1 MRIGILE
8 DDPGI
13 LQMLQEMLETVGYE
27 VSTYD
32 NGLDI
37 LAALMAENPAAL
49 LPQFDVLLIDLF
61 VPGEIAGIQVI
72 HQARALYPN
81 LHIVVISAASSQDL
95 QTVQIRY
102 PGVAVMQKPF
112 KLRNLL
118 AAIQISENLLSD

>member
-13 LQMLQEMLETVGYE
+13 CRMLQEMLETVGHE

-37 LAALMAENPAAL
+37 LAALMAEDLTAL
-49 LPQFDVLLIDLF
+49 LPQFDVLLVDLF
-61 VPGEIAGIQVI
+61 VPGEIAGVQVI
-72 HQARALYPN
+72 HQTRALYPD

-102 PGVAVMQKPF
+102 PGVAVLQKPF
-112 KLRNLL
+112 KLRDLL
-118 AAIQISENLLSD
+118 ATIQTSENLLSN